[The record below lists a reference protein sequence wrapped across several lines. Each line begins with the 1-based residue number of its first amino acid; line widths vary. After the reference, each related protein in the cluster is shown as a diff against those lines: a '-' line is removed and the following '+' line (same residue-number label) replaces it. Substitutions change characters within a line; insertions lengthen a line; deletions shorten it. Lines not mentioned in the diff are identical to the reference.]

1 MSYYFINTDAKSIG
15 RSPHS
20 LWLEKGYAF
29 TSGPIKYG
37 KLLNRLKPG
46 NTLFVY
52 ASKIGIVAIGKVLEQ
67 WDGQTYHDEPEIYP
81 DLHDN
86 IYKIKVKWFSEMAT
100 NPISAAEIRQVGG
113 HTSPQT
119 LSIIADA
126 VGKKLLDLRKPLHIR
141 SLPEEVNENKVLTE
155 GAKTKVFINAYERNV
170 EARSICIVHYGP
182 KCQVCGMS
190 FREIYGKDFDG
201 IIHVHHLK
209 KLSEIGK
216 SYKVNPIKDL
226 MPVCPNCHAAIH
238 SREEAFTIEEMRK
251 RVGKLNKTEQGQSTR
266 SLRSG

>member
-126 VGKKLLDLRKPLHIR
+126 VGKKLEP
-141 SLPEEVNENKVLTE
+141 VWQNWT
-155 GAKTKVFINAYERNV
+155 GA
-170 EARSICIVHYGP
+170 
-182 KCQVCGMS
+182 
-190 FREIYGKDFDG
+190 
-201 IIHVHHLK
+201 
-209 KLSEIGK
+209 
-216 SYKVNPIKDL
+216 
-226 MPVCPNCHAAIH
+226 
-238 SREEAFTIEEMRK
+238 
-251 RVGKLNKTEQGQSTR
+251 
-266 SLRSG
+266 